1 MFNDDVQLAVIG
13 EFVVCNALLEMR
25 GTRQVHDVRYD
36 KRFQEWDVDFLVED
50 ANRQFTWLEVKTD
63 WKTFTTGNV
72 IFETESNGNPGCLE
86 RTKADYVAYFVPQ
99 SGNIYMCNT
108 EALRRCV
115 RKFDYPVRPMGDNAR
130 GMIVPLGDL
139 ERLGVVQKMIK
150 TTPLQI
156 ERKQHDERERIDY

>member
-1 MFNDDVQLAVIG
+1 MFKDDVQLAIIG
-13 EFVVCNALLEMR
+13 EFVVWDSLMDMK
-25 GTRQVHDVRYD
+25 GTKNVHDVRHD

-50 ANRQFTWLEVKTD
+50 INRQFTWVEVKTD

-72 IFETESNGNPGCLE
+72 IFETESHGKVGCLE

-99 SGNIYMCNT
+99 SGNIYMCDM

-115 RKFDYPVRPMGDNAR
+115 KKFDYPVRAMGDDTH

-139 ERLGVVQKMIK
+139 ERFGVVQRMIK

-156 ERKQHDERERIDY
+156 ERKQHDERERFD